1 MADVASER
9 VLARYR
15 LGALLGRGAAGA
27 VYQVDPV
34 DGGDAVAI
42 KIVEHV
48 APAPSAGARRRRL
61 RRYFERMQ
69 AVSHPGIV
77 TVHEAGRI
85 GAHDYIVMEL
95 VRGGDLA
102 SFLSPGRLLPVE
114 AALDVGMQVAFAI
127 AHAHAGG
134 MLHGDLKPA
143 NVLYEARTGRCKVV
157 DFGMAGCDGAAHAP
171 GTPLYM
177 APERLC
183 GDPAVPASD
192 QFSLAVLIYRLVAGA
207 HPYQGRTRPEML
219 WSMAHGLP
227 RPLRTCDPRARES
240 LDTLLARAL
249 AKNPAERFADMA
261 DMAWALAALLER
273 LRSAAPTGSHLT
285 GALPHRPLPDERV
298 ASKHSVPPAPAN
310 ALMRPAG
317 HVAVNAA

>member
-1 MADVASER
+1 VQDESQATYEGWCRAAE
-9 VLARYR
+9 ARIHWANHVDFIYN
-15 LGALLGRGAAGA
+15 LIRGCN
-27 VYQVDPV
+27 
-34 DGGDAVAI
+34 
-42 KIVEHV
+42 
-48 APAPSAGARRRRL
+48 PAPGAWTTL
-61 RRYFERMQ
+61 NGKK
-69 AVSHPGIV
+69 A
-77 TVHEAGRI
+77 
-85 GAHDYIVMEL
+85 
-95 VRGGDLA
+95 
-102 SFLSPGRLLPVE
+102 
-114 AALDVGMQVAFAI
+114 AALRFAQ
-127 AHAHAGG
+127 APDAHAGG